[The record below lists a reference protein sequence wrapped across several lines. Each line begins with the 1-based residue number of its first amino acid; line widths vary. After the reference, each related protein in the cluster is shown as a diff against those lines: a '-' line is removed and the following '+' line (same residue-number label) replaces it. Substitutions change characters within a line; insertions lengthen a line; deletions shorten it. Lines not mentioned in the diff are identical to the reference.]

1 MFNSRMFTVI
11 WAAAGITGIFTVLR
25 QGLYDP
31 LRGVML
37 IMAGFITFSAVVP
50 LSLGI
55 GKRYPQKYVKAI
67 QWVIS
72 LLWMGLGCTMVAYFF
87 VERKMPYHQPDN
99 YTGGAFAVLGLV
111 LLTAAPTMTIYVQR
125 NRRRSEEKRPSCK

>member
-37 IMAGFITFSAVVP
+37 IMAGFHALRCSSLEFGYRKALSAE
-50 LSLGI
+50 I
-55 GKRYPQKYVKAI
+55 
-67 QWVIS
+67 
-72 LLWMGLGCTMVAYFF
+72 C
-87 VERKMPYHQPDN
+87 
-99 YTGGAFAVLGLV
+99 
-111 LLTAAPTMTIYVQR
+111 
-125 NRRRSEEKRPSCK
+125 

>member
-37 IMAGFITFSAVVP
+37 IMAGFITLSAVVP

-72 LLWMGLGCTMVAYFF
+72 LLWMGW
-87 VERKMPYHQPDN
+87 
-99 YTGGAFAVLGLV
+99 GAPWLPTFLWNGKCLTTSRITILV
-111 LLTAAPTMTIYVQR
+111 GHLQFWA
-125 NRRRSEEKRPSCK
+125 SSS